1 MSAALLITLF
11 VFVVPSAA
19 IVTDISVTRLLIA
32 AATTYVLA
40 IYSMK
45 IVFEGI
51 CAATIVLAVF
61 NITAV
66 VTGSHIGGRQ
76 IRIVD
81 VLLVGTLCCL
91 LVRQQYDS
99 LSNLGNSGRLTIGSF
114 LLFVLWTFLAGVVG
128 NGPSSTE
135 AFLYAQTQLR
145 YGLLLITAAL
155 LVGTTDVR
163 SVIYPLVY
171 ALGGALVFAVDEVF
185 SGKSGYPSHLGVL
198 GVELQQIWPAPSLT
212 SFPVDSTV
220 LYVGP
225 PIGQSRIMVGMA
237 IFFIPLV
244 VAAVAQSRVHTALS
258 VAGSLGIVSVLASSS
273 HSGMLAMYAVI
284 GIVLLYWFYRVLG
297 RYGLYR
303 ARSMLVPLS
312 VLIGATV
319 IAWTIAATA
328 AGRDE
333 ILLIRTNNLNVRL
346 RQYAA
351 AIDIAA
357 RYPVFGIGGGEN
369 FERVVN
375 SRWGVHNLFLANLVA
390 TGVPGFL
397 TYVISVT
404 TATWIGIQQLVR
416 CPVDEKW
423 IWVGI
428 LAAMVGFYTYS
439 FWTIAFQRES
449 LNAIYWILAGSVVG
463 ASWRATSRDH

>member
-1 MSAALLITLF
+1 
-11 VFVVPSAA
+11 
-19 IVTDISVTRLLIA
+19 
-32 AATTYVLA
+32 
-40 IYSMK
+40 MK

-66 VTGSHIGGRQ
+66 VTGSISGSSK
-76 IRIVD
+76 RIVD

-185 SGKSGYPSHLGVL
+185 SGKSGYPGHLGVL
-198 GVELQQIWPAPSLT
+198 GAELQQIWPAPSLT

-237 IFFIPLV
+237 IFL
-244 VAAVAQSRVHTALS
+244 SRWSSQQWRSPAYTRYSLS
-258 VAGSLGIVSVLASSS
+258 RFARHRERSRASSS

-297 RYGLYR
+297 RYELYR
-303 ARSMLVPLS
+303 ARAMLVPL
-312 VLIGATV
+312 GARRSD
-319 IAWTIAATA
+319 
-328 AGRDE
+328 RD
-333 ILLIRTNNLNVRL
+333 RL
-346 RQYAA
+346 DYCCNCSGKR
-351 AIDIAA
+351 
-357 RYPVFGIGGGEN
+357 
-369 FERVVN
+369 
-375 SRWGVHNLFLANLVA
+375 
-390 TGVPGFL
+390 
-397 TYVISVT
+397 
-404 TATWIGIQQLVR
+404 
-416 CPVDEKW
+416 
-423 IWVGI
+423 
-428 LAAMVGFYTYS
+428 
-439 FWTIAFQRES
+439 
-449 LNAIYWILAGSVVG
+449 
-463 ASWRATSRDH
+463 

>member
-1 MSAALLITLF
+1 MADKPPITRRLSTSLVRSSTTGSDAYAVSAALLITLF

-45 IVFEGI
+45 IVFGDLRRNDRT
-51 CAATIVLAVF
+51 CSVQHHCRRDRF
-61 NITAV
+61 PYR
-66 VTGSHIGGRQ
+66 GRQ

-171 ALGGALVFAVDEVF
+171 ALGGALVLLSTKCSPERADIQVTSAFSEPNCNKYGQHPRSHRSRSIRRYSTLVHPLARVVSWSGWLSFYPAGRRSSGAVPRTH
-185 SGKSGYPSHLGVL
+185 GT
-198 GVELQQIWPAPSLT
+198 LT
-212 SFPVDSTV
+212 
-220 LYVGP
+220 L
-225 PIGQSRIMVGMA
+225 
-237 IFFIPLV
+237 
-244 VAAVAQSRVHTALS
+244 
-258 VAGSLGIVSVLASSS
+258 AGSLGIVSVLASSS

-297 RYGLYR
+297 RYELYR
-303 ARSMLVPLS
+303 ARAMLVPLS
-312 VLIGATV
+312 VLVGATV

-333 ILLIRTNNLNVRL
+333 ILLIQTNNLNVRL

-390 TGVPGFL
+390 TGVPGF
-397 TYVISVT
+397 
-404 TATWIGIQQLVR
+404 
-416 CPVDEKW
+416 
-423 IWVGI
+423 
-428 LAAMVGFYTYS
+428 
-439 FWTIAFQRES
+439 
-449 LNAIYWILAGSVVG
+449 
-463 ASWRATSRDH
+463 WRT

>member
-1 MSAALLITLF
+1 MADKPPITRRLSTSLVRSSTTGSDAHAVSAALLITLF

-51 CAATIVLAVF
+51 CAATIVRSVQHHCRRDRF
-61 NITAV
+61 PYR
-66 VTGSHIGGRQ
+66 GRQ

-171 ALGGALVFAVDEVF
+171 ALGGALVLLSTKCSPERADIQVTSAF
-185 SGKSGYPSHLGVL
+185 SGA
-198 GVELQQIWPAPSLT
+198 ELQQIWPAPSLT

-237 IFFIPLV
+237 IFL
-244 VAAVAQSRVHTALS
+244 SRWSSQQWRSPAYTRYS
-258 VAGSLGIVSVLASSS
+258 SPAGSLGIVSVLASSS
-273 HSGMLAMYAVI
+273 HSGMLAVYAVI
-284 GIVLLYWFYRVLG
+284 GIVLLYWFYRVLSDATNCIEPG
-297 RYGLYR
+297 RC
-303 ARSMLVPLS
+303 SSLS
-312 VLIGATV
+312 
-319 IAWTIAATA
+319 
-328 AGRDE
+328 RCSS
-333 ILLIRTNNLNVRL
+333 
-346 RQYAA
+346 
-351 AIDIAA
+351 
-357 RYPVFGIGGGEN
+357 
-369 FERVVN
+369 ER
-375 SRWGVHNLFLANLVA
+375 
-390 TGVPGFL
+390 P
-397 TYVISVT
+397 
-404 TATWIGIQQLVR
+404 
-416 CPVDEKW
+416 
-423 IWVGI
+423 
-428 LAAMVGFYTYS
+428 
-439 FWTIAFQRES
+439 
-449 LNAIYWILAGSVVG
+449 
-463 ASWRATSRDH
+463 